1 MLDFE
6 QVSAELSR
14 RSLLAFAKRIE
25 PGFEN
30 PPHIR
35 LLVDLLE
42 QLERGE
48 IRRLCVSMP
57 PRFGKTT
64 LCSQLAPSFFIGRD
78 PKRTVILGNH
88 SSELASSF
96 SRKAKGYI
104 ENPNWPFSKITL
116 SEDSRAVHRWNVTP
130 GGGGLFSVGVGSGIT
145 GIGADFLIIDDPIND
160 ALSETERNQAWDW
173 FTQVAF
179 PRCNAGARILV
190 VSARLAMDDLPG
202 RLAEASDADEWR
214 FVSLPA
220 INQPGNELG
229 LAPGE
234 PLWER
239 FGHKELSARREAMG
253 QGPFESQYMQ
263 NPSVAFGGRLFRL
276 EDFGTWETLPTL
288 PEKPW
293 NPLDLI
299 YESPLDQAKPD
310 DSLFIKITGCDFAGT
325 ENTSTGGSYSAI
337 VTVMLDLRNG
347 EVYVLDCER
356 YRNLE
361 FFELR
366 NKVVMH
372 LARHNPSLV
381 TIESN
386 DATGGR
392 MIGDLSRTTRWPI
405 KPVKPKTSKM
415 ERALGVIGMIES
427 GKVFLPA
434 RNTPNIDD
442 LKRELAEFGAGCR
455 YSDLTDALVFCLL
468 ASRQYVA
475 AKAEND
481 HWERELGGFSLFG

>member
-1 MLDFE
+1 MFDFE
-6 QVSAELSR
+6 QVNAELSR
-14 RSLLAFAKRIE
+14 RSLLAFAKRME
-25 PGFEN
+25 PGFES

-42 QLERGE
+42 QLEMGE
-48 IRRLCVSMP
+48 IRRASISLP
-57 PRFGKTT
+57 PRMGKTT
-64 LCSQLAPSFFIGRD
+64 LCSQLFPSWAIGRD

-104 ENPNWPFSKITL
+104 ENPNWPFSKISL
-116 SEDSRAVHRWNVTP
+116 SEDSRAIHRWNVTP

-160 ALSETERNQAWDW
+160 ALSETERNQAYDW
-173 FTQVAF
+173 FQQVAF

-202 RLAEASDADEWR
+202 RLMEAPDADEWR

-229 LAPGE
+229 LTPGE

-263 NPSVAFGGRLFRL
+263 NPSVAAGGRLFRL
-276 EDFGTWETLPTL
+276 EDFGTWEKLPTL

-293 NPLDLI
+293 DPLFHVYDDPLDA
-299 YESPLDQAKPD
+299 AKPD

-325 ENTSTGGSYSAI
+325 ENTSTGGSFSAI

-347 EVYVLDCER
+347 EVYILDCER
-356 YRNLE
+356 FRNLE

-366 NKVVMH
+366 SKVVTH
-372 LARHNPSLV
+372 LARHSPSLV
-381 TIESN
+381 VIESN

-392 MIGDLSRTTRWPI
+392 MIGDLSRTTAWPI
-405 KPVKPKTSKM
+405 KPVKPKASKM
-415 ERALGVIGMIES
+415 ERALQVIGMIES

-434 RNTPNIDD
+434 RNTPNIDA
-442 LKRELAEFGAGCR
+442 LRRELAEFGPGARG
-455 YSDLTDALVFCLL
+455 TDQVDATVWCLL
-468 ASRQYVA
+468 ASRQYIA
-475 AKAEND
+475 AR
-481 HWERELGGFSLFG
+481 REDAMWAKQLSGFSLFG

>member
-1 MLDFE
+1 M
-6 QVSAELSR
+6 
-14 RSLLAFAKRIE
+14 E
-25 PGFEN
+25 PGFEE
-30 PPHIR
+30 PPHIK

-104 ENPNWPFSKITL
+104 ENPNWPFPKITL
-116 SEDSRAVHRWNVTP
+116 SEDSRAIHRWNVTP

-202 RLAEASDADEWR
+202 RLAEAPDADEWR

-229 LAPGE
+229 LTPGE

-263 NPSVAFGGRLFRL
+263 NPNVAAGGRLFRL
-276 EDFGTWETLPTL
+276 ETFGTWWQLPTL
-288 PEKPW
+288 PARPW
-293 NPLDLI
+293 NPLSHVYDD
-299 YESPLDQAKPD
+299 PLDAAKPD
-310 DSLFIKITGCDFAGT
+310 DSIFIKITGADFAGV

-337 VTVMLDLRNG
+337 VTIMLDLRNG
-347 EVYVLDCER
+347 EIYILDCER

-361 FFELR
+361 FFDLR
-366 NKVVMH
+366 SNVVAH
-372 LARHNPSLV
+372 LDRHNTSLV
-381 TIESN
+381 VIETN
-386 DATGGR
+386 DGTGGR
-392 MIGDLSRTTRWPI
+392 MHGDLSRTTAWPI
-405 KPVKPKTSKM
+405 KAVKPKASKT
-415 ERALGVIGMIES
+415 ERALQVIGMIES
-427 GKVFLPA
+427 GKVFLPS
-434 RNTPNIDD
+434 RNTPNIDA
-442 LKRELAEFGAGCR
+442 LRRELAEFGPGAR
-455 YSDLTDALVFCLL
+455 YTDQVDALVWALL

-475 AKAEND
+475 ARHEDDDFSRRMA
-481 HWERELGGFSLFG
+481 GFSLFG